1 MSTKN
6 ILLTG
11 VGGQGTIL
19 ASKLLTNGLIEAGY
33 DVKMSEV
40 HGMSQREGPVLTHVR
55 FGEKVFS
62 PIVEKRKAD
71 LIMGFEE
78 LEVLRNL
85 DYLRDDGKGIVI
97 FNRVRVNPMGVQ
109 MGKEKYPT
117 NGEEL
122 IRARA
127 GKLIALDGQAE
138 ARELGNPRVMNIIL
152 LGVLIRELGLQE
164 IDWNRIIAEN
174 VKEKRVPLNQQAL
187 QVGLSLEKETMTAR
201 YCLSKSARQ
210 EKNSKG

>member
-55 FGEKVFS
+55 YGDKVYS
-62 PIVEKRKAD
+62 PIVEKRRAD
-71 LIMGFEE
+71 LILGFEE

-85 DYLRDDGKGIVI
+85 DYLRGDGEGIVI
-97 FNRVRVNPMGVQ
+97 FNCVRVNPIGVQ
-109 MGKEKYPT
+109 MGKDKCPT

-127 GKLIALDGQAE
+127 GKLIALDGQAK
-138 ARELGNPRVMNIIL
+138 ARELGNPRVINIIL

-174 VKEKRVPLNQQAL
+174 IKEKYIPLNQQAL
-187 QVGLSLEKETMTAR
+187 QAGLNLE
-201 YCLSKSARQ
+201 
-210 EKNSKG
+210 